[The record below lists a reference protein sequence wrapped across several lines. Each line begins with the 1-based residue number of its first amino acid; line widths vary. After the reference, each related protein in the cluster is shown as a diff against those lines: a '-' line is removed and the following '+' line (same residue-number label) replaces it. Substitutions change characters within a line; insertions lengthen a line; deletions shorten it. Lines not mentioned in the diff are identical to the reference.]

1 MLRAPLAKSRGDC
14 GRSIGVCLRPLC
26 TFARVVRARASP
38 VQPRA
43 HPSRPVLLSGKKAAG
58 KRAGRR
64 GALSQSITNAYGGAC
79 AACGAERTCAAC
91 VQTAGCE
98 RCTLVARC
106 GSTPQHCTLART
118 VRRGCARAAER
129 RSRGARRSRVGSR
142 RRRRLPR
149 TAARQ
154 GGAELPLVRRPVACW
169 LPPDPS
175 SLGRSA
181 PRRASLTPRPVVR
194 CWPFARTRSV

>member
-1 MLRAPLAKSRGDC
+1 MLRAPSAKSRAKC
-14 GRSIGVCLRPLC
+14 GRSIGACLRSLC

-79 AACGAERTCAAC
+79 AACGVERTCAAC

-106 GSTPQHCTLART
+106 GSLMPQ
-118 VRRGCARAAER
+118 RALSRAPCGGAVLEP
-129 RSRGARRSRVGSR
+129 RSGGRGAFDAPVWGRAVA
-142 RRRRLPR
+142 RRLPR
-149 TAARQ
+149 PAARQ
-154 GGAELPLVRRPVACW
+154 GGAELPLVQRPVACW

-194 CWPFARTRSV
+194 C